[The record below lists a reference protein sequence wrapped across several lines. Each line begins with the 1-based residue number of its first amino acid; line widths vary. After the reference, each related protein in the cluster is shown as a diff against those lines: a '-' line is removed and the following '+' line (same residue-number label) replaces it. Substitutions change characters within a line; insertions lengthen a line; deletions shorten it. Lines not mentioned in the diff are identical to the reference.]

1 MSATGLDVFDTT
13 VQKTNIWLNDLM
25 QIAGWTDRRKAYRAL
40 RATLHAL
47 RDRLTVDEVAQ
58 LSAQLPMLIRGLY
71 YEGWD
76 PSIRPLKERHLEQ
89 FLARIE
95 RELRGD
101 EHLDPAQVARS
112 VFEVMQRRVTEGEIE
127 DVRHMLP
134 SKIRELWLVP
144 EHTYAAP
151 VRRAPEG

>member
-25 QIAGWTDRRKAYRAL
+25 KVLGWQDRHKAYLAL

-47 RDRLTVDEVAQ
+47 RDRLTVDEVAH
-58 LSAQLPMLIRGLY
+58 LGAQLPMLMRGFY

-76 PSIRPLKERHLEQ
+76 PSHKPLREHHRKQ

-95 RELRGD
+95 QEFQGD
-101 EHLDPAQVARS
+101 DCIDPEQLARS
-112 VFEVMQRRVTEGEIE
+112 VFTMLAMRVTEGEIE
-127 DVRHMLP
+127 DVKHVLP
-134 SKIRELWLVP
+134 DGVRDLWP
-144 EHTYAAP
+144 
-151 VRRAPEG
+151 